1 MRTLLLAALSII
13 CSVVAQYA
21 LKAGMMSPGAKAFD
35 GITSSLRSY
44 FDTFSNPYIL
54 TGLAL
59 YGLGALLWLS
69 VLSKWD
75 VTKAY
80 PMVGLGFALAA
91 VIGILL
97 GEQMTVV
104 RGTGIAM
111 IVLGVFIVGQT

>member
-1 MRTLLLAALSII
+1 MKTLLLAMLSIV
-13 CSVVAQYA
+13 CSVAAQYA
-21 LKAGMMSPGAKAFD
+21 LKAGMMSPGAKTFD
-35 GITSSLRSY
+35 GMASGLRSY
-44 FDTFSNPYIL
+44 FDLFSNPYIL
-54 TGLAL
+54 TGLAF

-91 VIGILL
+91 VIGIVI

-104 RGTGIAM
+104 RGTGIAL

>member
-1 MRTLLLAALSII
+1 MKTLLLAMLSIL
-13 CSVVAQYA
+13 CSVAAQYA

-44 FDTFSNPYIL
+44 FDLFSNPYIL

-80 PMVGLGFALAA
+80 PLVGLGFAVAA
-91 VIGILL
+91 VIGIML
-97 GEQMTVV
+97 GEQMTIM
-104 RGTGIAM
+104 RGTGIAL
-111 IVLGVFIVGQT
+111 IVVGVFVVGQT